1 MEASLEGVDV
11 LSCPANAVRKK
22 PVHTNGI
29 ASPVTCRHNTDM
41 LSAISIEEIEP
52 CLFEIQNV
60 SVASSVKF

>member
-1 MEASLEGVDV
+1 MEALLEGVDV

-22 PVHTNGI
+22 PVNTNGI
-29 ASPVTCRHNTDM
+29 ASPVTCHYNTDM
-41 LSAISIEEIEP
+41 LSVISIEEIET